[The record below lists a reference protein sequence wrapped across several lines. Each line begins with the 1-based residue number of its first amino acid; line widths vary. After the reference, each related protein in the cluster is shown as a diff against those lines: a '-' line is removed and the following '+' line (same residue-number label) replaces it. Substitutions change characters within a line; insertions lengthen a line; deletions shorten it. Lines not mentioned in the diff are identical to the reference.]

1 MPLGCNIDRIYFP
14 LTCYS
19 RYSFP
24 APPDFYFLH
33 LISKGSWIFLFCL
46 CILRPPPP
54 GSEKVH
60 TWCFCWRWSRR
71 KGGGAL
77 FRMRACCNL
86 IGKAVPI
93 VQVSVGPYRLSS
105 IQTSLVSATLEIKSK
120 SLLSHKV
127 PMCGIW
133 RRCRWRQCPTL
144 STPPII
150 HMRMNSWQTRL
161 TYGAYKESNL

>member
-46 CILRPPPP
+46 CILRPPP
-54 GSEKVH
+54 GFRKSAHVMLLLEVKQEK
-60 TWCFCWRWSRR
+60 R
-71 KGGGAL
+71 GGAL

-150 HMRMNSWQTRL
+150 HMRMNS
-161 TYGAYKESNL
+161 

>member
-46 CILRPPPP
+46 CILPPPRVQKKCTRDASV
-54 GSEKVH
+54 GGEAGEK
-60 TWCFCWRWSRR
+60 
-71 KGGGAL
+71 GGAL